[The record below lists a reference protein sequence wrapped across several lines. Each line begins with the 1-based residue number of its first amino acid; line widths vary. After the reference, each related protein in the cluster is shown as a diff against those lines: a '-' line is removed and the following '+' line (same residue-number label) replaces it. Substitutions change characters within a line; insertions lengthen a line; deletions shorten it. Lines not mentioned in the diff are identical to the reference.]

1 MWGLAP
7 HYAVWSSNSCLEYTK
22 PRGSVAHA
30 ARAPQILWVFKPVD
44 EFYPRSLITDR
55 LDINIIAKSF
65 ISNAQPT

>member
-1 MWGLAP
+1 
-7 HYAVWSSNSCLEYTK
+7 
-22 PRGSVAHA
+22 VAHA